1 MRTIDINLSK
11 SRKGRSVVKDAKAVD
26 FCSVSRG
33 LLAKLITGE
42 IQDFKSVFLIALIEF
57 LQFLVL
63 RSEAAAGRCIDNQQ
77 NLFFII
83 THFLQ
88 TSVLFLDFDIIN
100 VCHVILLYLTSILTL
115 FHAKD
120 RKQGYIVPVS
130 ALMLF
135 FQSKRWY
142 NEN

>member
-1 MRTIDINLSK
+1 MRAVDINLSK
-11 SRKGRSVVKDAKAVD
+11 SRKGRSVVKAAKAVD
-26 FCSVSRG
+26 FCSVSRS
-33 LLAKLITGE
+33 LLAKLIAGE

-57 LQFLVL
+57 LQFLIL

-77 NLFFII
+77 NLSFMI
-83 THFLQ
+83 THFLR

-100 VCHVILLYLTSILTL
+100 VCHVLLLCLLPILSHFYINK
-115 FHAKD
+115 AK
-120 RKQGYIVPVS
+120 QAMIVPVF
-130 ALMLF
+130 ALVLF